1 MDPELASDHLSL
13 INVSFPFGSALCPFR
28 SSADRADRVN
38 RADWADRDRDQAFKK
53 VLKNETIT
61 EFLNYWITEPNP
73 LFKPGVRMSL
83 GTSPA
88 DPWKWKW
95 SNGVGKSEMSIIW
108 CISITMWNHAKNS
121 MKQLKRPLISHWFP
135 VEMVHIGPKLCKRKL
150 FFSVAKFFKRYPAYA
165 IWKLTSCRFWKSD
178 GSLCYHFLNRSYCWS
193 KSGQIWRFF
202 WKVAASKKID
212 TRSKIFLKTI
222 PLERSFKTSLWRICL
237 WLSSLKNFGIGV

>member
-1 MDPELASDHLSL
+1 MTWSDSSWRFACGDVLSLDPELASDHLSL

-28 SSADRADRVN
+28 SSADRADRVD

-108 CISITMWNHAKNS
+108 CIGLVWFALWFMSSWEPSLCLVTKVDWAEMASAHSKQSKTKPNQITM
-121 MKQLKRPLISHWFP
+121 
-135 VEMVHIGPKLCKRKL
+135 VT
-150 FFSVAKFFKRYPAYA
+150 SVSVVTQF
-165 IWKLTSCRFWKSD
+165 
-178 GSLCYHFLNRSYCWS
+178 
-193 KSGQIWRFF
+193 Q
-202 WKVAASKKID
+202 
-212 TRSKIFLKTI
+212 
-222 PLERSFKTSLWRICL
+222 
-237 WLSSLKNFGIGV
+237 